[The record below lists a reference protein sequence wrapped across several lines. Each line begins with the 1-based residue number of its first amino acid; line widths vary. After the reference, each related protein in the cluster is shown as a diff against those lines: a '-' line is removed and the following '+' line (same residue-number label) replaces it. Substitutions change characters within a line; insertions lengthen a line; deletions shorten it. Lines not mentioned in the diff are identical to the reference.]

1 MIRNV
6 WVRMEECR
14 GVAADGAAV
23 CALNDLAA
31 AVWGRCAEQTL
42 LWASV
47 DVDRQSLVAQR
58 HLQHP
63 VLHVSVILPGQV
75 QLSKPQGARAGSLQ
89 QWVCQRISQW
99 RLWVV
104 QVPPG

>member
-1 MIRNV
+1 M
-6 WVRMEECR
+6 RMEEC
-14 GVAADGAAV
+14 GGAEADGAAA

-31 AVWGRCAEQTL
+31 AVWGRRAEQTL

-58 HLQHP
+58 HLQNP
-63 VLHVSVILPGQV
+63 VLHVPVILSGQV
-75 QLSKPQGARAGSLQ
+75 QLSQPQGARAGSLQ
-89 QWVCQRISQW
+89 QRVSKCVSQW

-104 QVPPG
+104 QVPSG

>member
-1 MIRNV
+1 
-6 WVRMEECR
+6 MEECG

-31 AVWGRCAEQTL
+31 AVRGRCAEQTL

-63 VLHVSVILPGQV
+63 VLHVPVILPGQV
-75 QLSKPQGARAGSLQ
+75 QLSQPQGACAGSFQ
-89 QWVCQRISQW
+89 QRVSKCVSQR
-99 RLWVV
+99 RLRMV

>member
-1 MIRNV
+1 M
-6 WVRMEECR
+6 RMEECG
-14 GVAADGAAV
+14 GVAADGAV

-31 AVWGRCAEQTL
+31 AVRGRCAEQTL

-63 VLHVSVILPGQV
+63 VLHVPVILPGQV
-75 QLSKPQGARAGSLQ
+75 QLSQPQGARAGSLQ
-89 QWVCQRISQW
+89 KWVSKRVSQR
-99 RLWVV
+99 RLRMV